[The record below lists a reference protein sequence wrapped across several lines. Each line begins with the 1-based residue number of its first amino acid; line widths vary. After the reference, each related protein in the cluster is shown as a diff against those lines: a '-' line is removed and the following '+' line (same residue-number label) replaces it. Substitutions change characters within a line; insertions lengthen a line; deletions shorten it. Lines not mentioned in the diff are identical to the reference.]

1 MTDVEVMSVNER
13 PDQSTLAELTAEIV
27 SAYVSHNRVA
37 VADVPD
43 VIRAVAANLESLGTE
58 EKPAP
63 EKPEPAV
70 SVRRSIS
77 PNHITCLICGKKQK
91 LLKRHL
97 AAEHNLTPVEY
108 RELFELRPDYP
119 MVAPSYAQQRS
130 ELARRIGLGRPRTAG
145 TSRRQKASARSK

>member
-1 MTDVEVMSVNER
+1 MSDR
-13 PDQSTLAELTAEIV
+13 IDQSTLAEMTAEIV

-37 VADVPD
+37 VSDVPS
-43 VIRAVAANLESLGTE
+43 VIRAVASNLEKLGIE
-58 EKPAP
+58 EPPAP

-70 SVRRSIS
+70 SVRRSVS

-97 AAEHNLTPVEY
+97 SAEHNLTPPAY

-130 ELARRIGLGRPRTAG
+130 ELARRIGLGRPRPNTG
-145 TSRRQKASARSK
+145 RRGRTGARSK

>member
-1 MTDVEVMSVNER
+1 MNER

-37 VADVPD
+37 VSDVPD

-130 ELARRIGLGRPRTAG
+130 ELARRIGLGRPRTG
-145 TSRRQKASARSK
+145 TSRRQKASSRSK

>member
-1 MTDVEVMSVNER
+1 VEVLSVDDR
-13 PDQSTLAELTAEIV
+13 PDQSTLAEMTAEIV

-37 VADVPD
+37 VSDVPN
-43 VIRAVAANLESLGTE
+43 VIRAVAANLESLGIE
-58 EKPAP
+58 EKPVP

-77 PNHITCLICGKKQK
+77 PNYITCLICGKKQK

-97 AAEHNLTPVEY
+97 AAEHNLTPAEY
-108 RELFELRPDYP
+108 RELFDLRTDYP

-130 ELARRIGLGRPRTAG
+130 ELARRIGLGRPRTG
-145 TSRRQKASARSK
+145 SSRRQKGSGRTK